1 MDLRFYEIQSTKK
14 NNRVPW
20 SQIATSIPF
29 WALLITHTLNNF
41 GWYMLLVELPM
52 FLSVGLGFAIKDV
65 SQFYFVFLNDNV
77 DFNVKSSN
85 FYVNSYVLFIVYIYR
100 MRFSPRF
107 LSCATGCFPFFT
119 VPA

>member
-1 MDLRFYEIQSTKK
+1 MIDIWYELNTEKHFYEIQCAKK

-65 SQFYFVFLNDNV
+65 SLLYYLYLKHYL
-77 DFNVKSSN
+77 DFN
-85 FYVNSYVLFIVYIYR
+85 L
-100 MRFSPRF
+100 
-107 LSCATGCFPFFT
+107 
-119 VPA
+119 

>member
-65 SQFYFVFLNDNV
+65 SLFHCFYLKNQV
-77 DFNVKSSN
+77 DSIN
-85 FYVNSYVLFIVYIYR
+85 L
-100 MRFSPRF
+100 
-107 LSCATGCFPFFT
+107 
-119 VPA
+119 